1 MPLCWKFNLE
11 VRTVHYIP
19 TTLVPL
25 PAPLHTSNTL
35 SHFHAFPIAQP
46 SSLFRNLVSRFIF
59 YLALLLP
66 LLNHSVYLHFV
77 MGRSIS
83 FRRSK
88 TDDATA
94 DRKVAVRNLLE
105 KTTLEAL
112 RNQEY
117 KDVNGN
123 VIS

>member
-1 MPLCWKFNLE
+1 
-11 VRTVHYIP
+11 
-19 TTLVPL
+19 
-25 PAPLHTSNTL
+25 
-35 SHFHAFPIAQP
+35 
-46 SSLFRNLVSRFIF
+46 
-59 YLALLLP
+59 
-66 LLNHSVYLHFV
+66 

-123 VIS
+123 VISKSSHSLFYLRYSSNKSQPNPTLPILPVQDGNVLWIQSAHLKRPLMEDISADP